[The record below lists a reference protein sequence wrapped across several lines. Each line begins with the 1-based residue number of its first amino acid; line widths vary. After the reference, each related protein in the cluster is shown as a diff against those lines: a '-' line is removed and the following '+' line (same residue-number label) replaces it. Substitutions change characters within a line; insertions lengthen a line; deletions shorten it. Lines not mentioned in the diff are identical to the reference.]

1 MSKSKL
7 NKFSLQNTGKFV
19 WVFLVSTCVR
29 NVSDVKVEMTTDIT
43 DLYEDADRKTVS
55 TRAVA
60 LDSQNKERPL

>member
-1 MSKSKL
+1 
-7 NKFSLQNTGKFV
+7 
-19 WVFLVSTCVR
+19 VR